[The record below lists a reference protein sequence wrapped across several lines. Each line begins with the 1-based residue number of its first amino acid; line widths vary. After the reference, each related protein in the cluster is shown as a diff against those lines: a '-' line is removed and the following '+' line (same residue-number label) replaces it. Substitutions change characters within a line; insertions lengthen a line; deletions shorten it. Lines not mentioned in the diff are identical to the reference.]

1 MKILDKYI
9 LKTFVTTFASVF
21 IILFLIFIL
30 QTVWL
35 FIAELSGKG
44 LDFELVLKF
53 LLYKMPSVVP
63 LVIPLSVLLASIMTF
78 GDFAEN
84 YEFAAMKSAGISLNR
99 ALKML
104 TVFMCIFSVGAFF
117 FANNVIP
124 FAEYKFVN
132 LRKNIAQKKPAL
144 AIAEGQFSDVGP
156 YSIKVDKKSGE
167 NGNTLT
173 GITIHQKS
181 STGEGNKIVIKANNG
196 QLQGDENSNLLKLVL
211 YKGYYYEDIIPKK
224 YEDRNKLPFAKASF
238 KTDIININLAKLN
251 NVDINDESVTDTDD
265 MLNVAELKYTLDSLN
280 KNYKKDV
287 ISFTDNIYPR
297 TGIANVDKKTI
308 SKNVQQDVLVTF
320 DKAKKIEIVS
330 TALNNIE
337 STIFSI
343 DGSKMDLEYKQKAI
357 SSHWIAIY
365 DKFVLA
371 FACILMFF
379 IGAPLGAI
387 IKKGGLGLP
396 IVFAVLI
403 FIVFHFANTFGKKLA
418 QENAIPTFVGCWLS
432 TIILLPL
439 AIIFTYKAT
448 NDIGISINF
457 DFITTPI
464 KNIIKKIIPEKK
476 QKLVQ

>member
-1 MKILDKYI
+1 M
-9 LKTFVTTFASVF
+9 VF

-63 LVIPLSVLLASIMTF
+63 LVIPLSVVLASIMTF
-78 GDFAEN
+78 GDLAEN
-84 YEFAAMKSAGISLNR
+84 YEFAAMKSAGISLKR
-99 ALKML
+99 ALKNL
-104 TVFMCIFSVGAFF
+104 SIFMIFFSIGAFF

-132 LRKNIAQKKPAL
+132 LRKNIAQKKPAM
-144 AIAEGQFSDVGP
+144 AIAEGQFSTVGP

-173 GITIHQKS
+173 GVTIHQKS
-181 STGEGNKIVIKANNG
+181 STGEGNKIVIKAVSG
-196 QLQGDENSNLLKLVL
+196 QLVGDDDSNLLKLIL
-211 YKGYYYEDIIPKK
+211 KNGYYYEDIIPKK
-224 YEDRNKLPFAKASF
+224 YEERPKMPFAKASF
-238 KTDIININLAKLN
+238 KTDIINIDLAKLN
-251 NVDINDESVTDTDD
+251 TVDINDESVKNTQW
-265 MLNVAELKYTLDSLN
+265 MLNVSELKYTIDSLN
-280 KNYKKDV
+280 KNFKKDV

-297 TGIANVDKKTI
+297 TGVSNVNKKVKYSRKNEDYL
-308 SKNVQQDVLVTF
+308 SKFEKSKQ
-320 DKAKKIEIVS
+320 IEIL
-330 TALNNIE
+330 LNATNNVE

-343 DGSKMDLEYKQKAI
+343 DGSKMDLEYKQKTLNE
-357 SSHWIAIY
+357 HNIALNE
-365 DKFVLA
+365 KFVVA
-371 FACILMFF
+371 FSCLLMFF

-387 IKKGGLGLP
+387 IRKGGLGLP

-418 QENAIPTFVGCWLS
+418 QESAISPFIGCWLS

-439 AIIFTYKAT
+439 AILFTYRAT
-448 NDIGISINF
+448 NDMSISIDF
-457 DFITTPI
+457 DFITKPFKKIFKKLIPI
-464 KNIIKKIIPEKK
+464 K
-476 QKLVQ
+476 KLE

>member
-9 LKTFVTTFASVF
+9 LRTFITTFASVF

-44 LDFELVLKF
+44 LDLELILKF

-78 GDFAEN
+78 GDLAEN
-84 YEFAAMKSAGISLNR
+84 YEFAAMKSAGISLTR
-99 ALKML
+99 AIKML
-104 TVFMCIFSVGAFF
+104 TIFICVFSVGAFF

-132 LRKNIAQKKPAL
+132 LRKNIAQKKPAM
-144 AIAEGQFSDVGP
+144 AIAEGQFSTVGP

-173 GITIHQKS
+173 GVTIHQKS
-181 STGEGNKIVIKANNG
+181 STGEGNKIVIKAKNG
-196 QLQGDENSNLLKLVL
+196 QLQGDEKTNLLKLVL
-211 YKGYYYEDIIPKK
+211 YQGYYYEDIIPKK
-224 YEDRNKLPFAKASF
+224 YEERNKLPFAKASF
-238 KTDIININLAKLN
+238 KTDVINIDLAKLN
-251 NVDINDESVTDTDD
+251 NVNINDESVTNTDD

-297 TGIANVDKKTI
+297 TGISNV
-308 SKNVQQDVLVTF
+308 N
-320 DKAKKIEIVS
+320 KKIKSTNQSEDVIQTITIDKRKDIIS
-330 TALNNIE
+330 TALNNVE

-343 DGSKMDLEYKQKAI
+343 DGSKMDLEFKQKNI
-357 SSHWIAIY
+357 NSHWIAMY

-371 FACILMFF
+371 FSCILMFF

-403 FIVFHFANTFGKKLA
+403 FIIFHFVNTFGKKVA
-418 QENAIPTFVGCWLS
+418 QENGMPPVLGCWLS
-432 TIILLPL
+432 TLILLPL
-439 AIIFTYKAT
+439 AVLLTYKAT
-448 NDIGISINF
+448 NDIAMTINI
-457 DFITTPI
+457 DFITQPI
-464 KNIIKKIIPEKK
+464 QKILQKIMKKK
-476 QKLVQ
+476 QVTNN

>member
-9 LKTFVTTFASVF
+9 LKTFITTFISVF

-99 ALKML
+99 ALKNL
-104 TVFMCIFSVGAFF
+104 AIFMFFFSIGAFF

-124 FAEYKFVN
+124 YADYKFVN
-132 LRKNIAQKKPAL
+132 LRKNIAQKKPAM
-144 AIAEGQFSDVGP
+144 AIAEGQFSTIGP

-167 NGNTLT
+167 EGNTLT

-181 STGEGNKIVIKANNG
+181 STGEGNKIVIKAVNG
-196 QLQGDENSNLLKLVL
+196 QLVGDDNSNLLKLIL
-211 YKGYYYEDIIPKK
+211 KNGYYYEDIIPKK
-224 YEDRNKLPFAKASF
+224 YEERNKLPFAKASF
-238 KTDIININLAKLN
+238 KTDIINIDLAKLN
-251 NVDINDESVTDTDD
+251 NVDLNDESVTNSDG
-265 MLNVAELKYTLDSLN
+265 MLNVSELKYTLDSLN
-280 KNYKKDV
+280 KNFKKDV

-297 TGIANVDKKTI
+297 IGMVNVDKKI
-308 SKNVQQDVLVTF
+308 KSKNKNNDVLATLSK
-320 DKAKKIEIVS
+320 DKKIEILTNAS
-330 TALNNIE
+330 NNVE

-343 DGSKMDLEYKQKAI
+343 DGSKMDLEYKQKNINEHLI
-357 SSHWIAIY
+357 SLH
-365 DKFVLA
+365 DKFVIA
-371 FACILMFF
+371 FSCILMFF

-387 IKKGGLGLP
+387 IRKGGLGLP

-403 FIVFHFANTFGKKLA
+403 FIIFHFVNTFGKKVA
-418 QENAIPTFVGCWLS
+418 QENGIPPFLGCWLS
-432 TIILLPL
+432 TLILSPL
-439 AIIFTYKAT
+439 AILLTYKAT
-448 NDIGISINF
+448 NDIGMNLNL
-457 DFITTPI
+457 DFITIPFQKI
-464 KNIIKKIIPEKK
+464 FKKLNSKNKINN
-476 QKLVQ
+476 

>member
-1 MKILDKYI
+1 M
-9 LKTFVTTFASVF
+9 
-21 IILFLIFIL
+21 IFIL

-44 LDFELVLKF
+44 LDLELIFKF

-63 LVIPLSVLLASIMTF
+63 LVMPLSVLLASIMTF

-84 YEFAAMKSAGISLNR
+84 YEFAAMKSAGISLTR
-99 ALKML
+99 ALRVL
-104 TVFMCIFSVGAFF
+104 TIFICLFSIAAFF

-132 LRKNIAQKKPAL
+132 LRKNIAQKKPSM
-144 AIAEGQFSDVGP
+144 AIAPGQFSTVGA
-156 YSIKVDKKSGE
+156 YSIMVEEKSGE
-167 NGNTLT
+167 NGNVLK

-181 STGEGNKIVIKANNG
+181 SSGEGNKIVIKANNG
-196 QLQGDENSNLLKLVL
+196 LLQGDEKSNLLKLIL

-224 YEDRNKLPFAKASF
+224 YEERPKLPFAKASF
-238 KTDIININLAKLN
+238 KTDVINIDLAKLN
-251 NVDINDESVTDTDD
+251 TVDLNDESVTNSDD
-265 MLNVAELKYTLDSLN
+265 MLTAGELKYTLDSLN

-287 ISFTDNIYPR
+287 LSFTDNIYPR
-297 TGIANVDKKTI
+297 TGISNV
-308 SKNVQQDVLVTF
+308 N
-320 DKAKKIEIVS
+320 KKIKSSKQPEDVIQTLSADKRQEIVNN
-330 TALNNIE
+330 ALNNVE

-343 DGSKMDLEYKQKAI
+343 DGSKMDLEYKEKSI
-357 SSHWIAIY
+357 SSHWIALY

-371 FACILMFF
+371 FSCILMFF

-403 FIVFHFANTFGKKLA
+403 FIVFHFVNTFGKKVA
-418 QENAIPTFVGCWLS
+418 QENGMPTFLGSWLS

-439 AIIFTYKAT
+439 ALLLTYKAT
-448 NDIGISINF
+448 NDIAMTINF
-457 DFITTPI
+457 DSITVPFSNFINKIKARRKI
-464 KNIIKKIIPEKK
+464 KNQVTE
-476 QKLVQ
+476 

>member
-9 LKTFVTTFASVF
+9 LKTFVTTFLSVF

-78 GDFAEN
+78 GDLAEN
-84 YEFAAMKSAGISLNR
+84 YEFAAMKSAGVSLKR
-99 ALKML
+99 ALKNL
-104 TVFMCIFSVGAFF
+104 SIFMFLFSIAAFF

-132 LRKNIAQKKPAL
+132 LRKNIAQKKPSM
-144 AIAEGQFSDVGP
+144 AIAEGQFSTIGP

-167 NGNTLT
+167 NGNNLT

-181 STGEGNKIVIKANNG
+181 STGEGNKIVIKAVTG
-196 QLQGDENSNLLKLVL
+196 QLVGDDNSNLLKLIL
-211 YKGYYYEDIIPKK
+211 KNGYYYEDIIPKN
-224 YEDRNKLPFAKASF
+224 YEDRPKLPFAKASF
-238 KTDIININLAKLN
+238 KTDIINIDLAKLN
-251 NVDINDESVTDTDD
+251 NVDLNDQSVTNTDA
-265 MLNVAELKYTLDSLN
+265 MLNVAELKYTIDSLN

-287 ISFTDNIYPR
+287 ISFADNIYPR
-297 TGIANVDKKTI
+297 TGISNLNKKVKSE
-308 SKNVQQDVLVTF
+308 SKKQDILSKFEKT
-320 DKAKKIEIVS
+320 KQIEIL
-330 TALNNIE
+330 LNAVNNVE

-343 DGSKMDLEYKQKAI
+343 DGSKLDLEYKQKSI
-357 SSHWIAIY
+357 NSHSIAMY
-365 DKFVLA
+365 DKFVIA
-371 FACILMFF
+371 FSCLLMFF

-387 IKKGGLGLP
+387 IRKGGLGLP

-403 FIVFHFANTFGKKLA
+403 FIIFHFTNTFGKKVA
-418 QENAIPTFVGCWLS
+418 QESGISPLLGCWLS
-432 TIILLPL
+432 TLILLPL
-439 AIIFTYKAT
+439 AILLTYRAT
-448 NDIGISINF
+448 NDMNVSIDF
-457 DFITTPI
+457 DFITKPLKSILSKIKPI
-464 KNIIKKIIPEKK
+464 KN
-476 QKLVQ
+476 LN